1 MNDKKFGIRKEKD
14 RGKNVTMATRDITP
28 REHLTNEE
36 VGRRAGIESM
46 VKKVEVRMRWFGDL
60 IRNE

>member
-1 MNDKKFGIRKEKD
+1 
-14 RGKNVTMATRDITP
+14 MATRDITP